1 MHHSEIGKIV
11 DVFESLHVLSTD
23 PYPVKIEAFLGGYG
37 NTDRMG
43 LRVRTDLVKGHIT
56 VTIDNSQ
63 KDSNEVMLSYFE
75 DKSQTGPNEARIFV
89 WLHSDFSI
97 TGIRNFIKKL
107 TLIDR
112 GKLSID
118 TLDDREELDENYR
131 ITQLDFDE

>member
-23 PYPVKIEAFLGGYG
+23 PYPIKIEAYLRGYG
-37 NTDRMG
+37 NTDSMG
-43 LRVRTDLVKGHIT
+43 VRLRTDLVKGYIT
-56 VTIDNSQ
+56 VAIDNSQ
-63 KDSNEVMLSYFE
+63 KDSNGITLSYFE
-75 DKSQTGPNEARIFV
+75 NKSDTDPDEARVFV
-89 WLHSDFSI
+89 WLHQDFSI
-97 TGIRNFIKKL
+97 TAIRNFIKKL

-118 TLDDREELDENYR
+118 TLDDREELDDKYR